1 MQSYFG
7 GLGAF
12 AVQGGVADLIIL
24 SCLDI
29 TGPWHYTSLSIV
41 IELQQ
46 IFGVVL

>member
-7 GLGAF
+7 GQGAF
-12 AVQGGVADLIIL
+12 AVQVGVGDLIIH

-29 TGPWHYTSLSIV
+29 TRPRHYTSLFII

-46 IFGVVL
+46 IFCAVL